1 MDHRIENWK
10 RQLKYLPAVL
20 DNFDKMKTLFRFLHT
35 CIGAPDGREVLE
47 TMNYRNSTIYIV
59 DIFLWVMADYGY
71 TLQRNRLK
79 NANFSCIQEN
89 IHKLYSAVRANQ
101 GEEIEE
107 IINQKVS
114 DIASKYRENARH
126 LPSFMRDFHD
136 QKLLFNMINSL
147 IDSSEKDHILN
158 TVNPYYAHIY
168 TIDYFLFI
176 MFKYGYSLQKS
187 RMKFNFL
194 SIENDMKD
202 YRSAQ
207 NQNFKNLL
215 LKENS

>member
-1 MDHRIENWK
+1 MDPRIEYWK
-10 RQLKYLPAVL
+10 RQLKYLPPAL
-20 DNFDKMKTLFRFLHT
+20 NNFDKMKTVFRFLHT
-35 CIGAPDGREVLE
+35 CIGDPDGRSVLE
-47 TMNYRNSTIYIV
+47 TMNYRNSTIYII

-101 GEEIEE
+101 EEEIQE
-107 IINQKVS
+107 IVNQKIS
-114 DIASKYRENARH
+114 GLAGKYRENARH
-126 LPSFMRDFHD
+126 LPVFMRGFHD
-136 QKLLFNMINSL
+136 QKILFNMINDL

-158 TVNPYYAHIY
+158 TVNPYHAHIY

-187 RMKFNFL
+187 RMKFDFL
-194 SIENDMKD
+194 SIEDDMKD
-202 YRSAQ
+202 YRNKQ
-207 NQNFKNLL
+207 HQNFKNML
-215 LKENS
+215 LKEQK